1 MEKVGSEEFGLTK
14 IFSSRLHLL
23 LALRNADIYMYMYVY
38 THIHTQRRMFASLM
52 FQ

>member
-23 LALRNADIYMYMYVY
+23 LALRNADIYIYIYICMY
-38 THIHTQRRMFASLM
+38 THTYIHKGDCVLL
-52 FQ
+52 